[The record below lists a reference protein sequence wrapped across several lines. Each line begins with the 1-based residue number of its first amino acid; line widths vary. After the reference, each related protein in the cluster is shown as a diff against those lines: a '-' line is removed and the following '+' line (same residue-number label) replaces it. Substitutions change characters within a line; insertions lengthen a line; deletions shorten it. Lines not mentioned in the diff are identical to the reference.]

1 MSSFIEAHRGRPL
14 ALAMAV
20 VFALSAALFL
30 AYLRFALQQPPVNDF
45 LVFWSAARQMQQ
57 APLQDVYDPLLFDA
71 FKHGIG
77 GGLYSK
83 LPFLYPPIAAGLFFP
98 FGLLPYGWAL
108 LLWNSVSLVLY
119 AGAVWLA
126 IRPHAV
132 APAAALAAAVAPAT
146 VVTLLGGQIGLLISA
161 ATLLGVC
168 QLGRRPWLAG
178 TLLGLLAVKPQLALL
193 PGLVL
198 LCSGQGR
205 ACLAAALTVALLA
218 LLSVIFFGAD
228 AWLAWARSL
237 GGFAADLQ
245 GSQAHQQF
253 GITVYFALL
262 DLGLNRYAALAA
274 QTLVAAAVLRSIVIA
289 LRQGLGTPQRLLIL
303 VGLYL
308 ATPYA
313 LVYDM
318 PAVTAACLIL
328 LAEGRASGFRRGEL
342 PAIACAWCMPLLL
355 VLPQGR
361 SSVLGVAV
369 LAGLFVVMTQRA
381 GARVAQPAR

>member
-1 MSSFIEAHRGRPL
+1 MSSFLEARRGKPL
-14 ALAMAV
+14 ALAVTV
-20 VFALSAALFL
+20 VFALSAAVFL
-30 AYLRFALQQPPVNDF
+30 AYLRFALQQPQVNDF

-57 APLQDVYDPLLFDA
+57 APLQDVYDPVLFDA
-71 FKHGIG
+71 FKHSIG

-83 LPFLYPPIAAGLFFP
+83 LPFLYPPFTAALFFP

-108 LLWNSVSLVLY
+108 LLWNATSVLLY
-119 AGAVWLA
+119 VCAVWLA
-126 IRPHAV
+126 MRPNGF

-146 VVTLLGGQIGLLISA
+146 VVTLLGGQVGLLISA

-178 TLLGLLAVKPQLALL
+178 TLLGLLALKPQLALL

-198 LCSGQGR
+198 LFSGQGR

-228 AWLAWARSL
+228 AWLAWGKSL
-237 GGFAADLQ
+237 GGFATDLH

-262 DLGLNRYAALAA
+262 DLGVNRYTALAA
-274 QTLVAAAVLRSIVIA
+274 QVMVAAAVLRSIVRA
-289 LRQGLGTPQRLLIL
+289 LRQGLGTPQRMLLL

-318 PAVTAACLIL
+318 PAVTAACLML
-328 LAEGRASGFRRGEL
+328 LIEGRRSGFRRGEL
-342 PAIACAWCMPLLL
+342 PAIACAWCVPLLL
-355 VLPQGR
+355 VLPQVR

-369 LAGLFVVMTQRA
+369 LAGLFVVMEQRA
-381 GARVAQPAR
+381 RAHTAQPAH